1 MLVGLGDDP
10 APLPLTDS
18 GHLSNA
24 TLPVAHLIG
33 RMDEVADVVRGLRPP
48 APLLAAP
55 EHAAGWIHAA
65 TLIDRL
71 TRTPHPA
78 PLDLVAALLRLHPD
92 GRTTTGADALP
103 APVRYALGGMG
114 GLVEPD
120 LARDG
125 RAAWVAA
132 GRTRTVTEVDPA
144 LLRLGLGGAGR
155 AHPLDARVRTASK
168 PERYE
173 EDRRGVHTWTSWAW
187 DLRLAHALHQ
197 VTADQPTGLRQL
209 GRSDDAWRMSD
220 EYTAAFASDEAWTP
234 VADTSSAAFWRCG
247 LGAYVGWAATIWPA
261 DAEHFLVSAAGSVL
275 SAAISTEVEHD
286 AVRVLDA
293 LGGHPGRL
301 GRLAGVTLAAGLA
314 AGRPDQRVHAVDAV
328 DRLVRAGR
336 LSAQML
342 ADGVTTFGGAGLL
355 ARSAKS
361 WKDLASISPQTSAFV
376 VDTLAATLP
385 HTDRA
390 TNGVHA
396 VLAVLEDELLR
407 AGRPTPPT
415 LQPWLRGFTGSSKA
429 SSDGCPSRGALT
441 RLSWSWATSGRQ
453 KRPALAGSHHRRRV
467 SGSRRRAPAQRDVT
481 VQRLLVLV
489 LGAHMA
495 TVDPAVVLPMPS
507 SAVPVPRL
515 MIWRRPL
522 PTSFSRHCWLLP
534 PFQAAA
540 GTTAPLA
547 VLPQLSRT
555 KPLVRLT
562 MRYQPLP
569 RSTSCHCRLVLPS
582 QFHCLRLEP
591 EATLPPLSSTRPVVT
606 LPIRT

>member
-33 RMDEVADVVRGLRPP
+33 RMDEVADVVRGRRPP

-55 EHAAGWIHAA
+55 EHPAGWIHAA

-71 TRTPHPA
+71 TRTPDPA

-103 APVRYALGGMG
+103 APVRYALGGV
-114 GLVEPD
+114 LVEPD

-125 RAAWVAA
+125 HAVWVAA

-173 EDRRGVHTWTSWAW
+173 DRRGVHTWTSWAW

-197 VTADQPTGLRQL
+197 VAADEPTGLRQL

-220 EYTAAFASDEAWTP
+220 EYSAAFASDEARTP
-234 VADTSSAAFWRCG
+234 VVDTSSAAFWRCG

-275 SAAISTEVEHD
+275 SAAISTEVKHD

-293 LGGHPGRL
+293 LGAHPGRL

-336 LSAQML
+336 LTAEAL
-342 ADGVTTFGGAGLL
+342 AEGVTTFGGAGLL
-355 ARSAKS
+355 SRSAPS
-361 WKDLASISPQTSAFV
+361 WKDLASISPQASAFV
-376 VDTLAATLP
+376 VDTLTATLP

-415 LQPWLRGFTGSSKA
+415 LQPWLRGFAGSSKA
-429 SSDGCPSRGALT
+429 ARTA
-441 RLSWSWATSGRQ
+441 ATSGGPLTRAARWVTSPARPSPG
-453 KRPALAGSHHRRRV
+453 RPAG
-467 SGSRRRAPAQRDVT
+467 
-481 VQRLLVLV
+481 
-489 LGAHMA
+489 
-495 TVDPAVVLPMPS
+495 
-507 SAVPVPRL
+507 
-515 MIWRRPL
+515 
-522 PTSFSRHCWLLP
+522 
-534 PFQAAA
+534 
-540 GTTAPLA
+540 
-547 VLPQLSRT
+547 
-555 KPLVRLT
+555 
-562 MRYQPLP
+562 P
-569 RSTSCHCRLVLPS
+569 RSSRDRPSC
-582 QFHCLRLEP
+582 
-591 EATLPPLSSTRPVVT
+591 
-606 LPIRT
+606 